1 MIAVA
6 AHSAAITAAW
16 AISTGCIDRA
26 RTRVVPWPVLFTR
39 RFCQPIPVGS
49 RCAPPIELIH
59 LRAPLC
65 NTRAMTAPVHAS
77 LGADLLSVV
86 ARLNRL
92 ATQRVALPI
101 PGAQARLLSTIEDL
115 DEARISEL
123 ASVDHCSQPTMTTQ
137 VRRLEDAG
145 LTTRTPDPQDARA
158 VLIRITDKGVH
169 TLDRVRRDRAAAI
182 DPELDRLSPEDR
194 RTLADA
200 VEVLRRC

>member
-1 MIAVA
+1 MA
-6 AHSAAITAAW
+6 A
-16 AISTGCIDRA
+16 
-26 RTRVVPWPVLFTR
+26 
-39 RFCQPIPVGS
+39 PIHV
-49 RCAPPIELIH
+49 
-59 LRAPLC
+59 
-65 NTRAMTAPVHAS
+65 S

-123 ASVDHCSQPTMTTQ
+123 AAVDHCSQPTMTTQ

-145 LTTRTPDPQDARA
+145 LTTRTTDPQDARA
-158 VLIRITDKGVH
+158 VLIRITDQGVQ
-169 TLDRVRRDRAAAI
+169 TLAQVRQDRAAAI
-182 DPELDRLSPEDR
+182 DPELDRLAPEDR

-200 VEVLRRC
+200 VEVLRRFLADTALAQPAR

>member
-1 MIAVA
+1 MA
-6 AHSAAITAAW
+6 
-16 AISTGCIDRA
+16 
-26 RTRVVPWPVLFTR
+26 
-39 RFCQPIPVGS
+39 
-49 RCAPPIELIH
+49 
-59 LRAPLC
+59 
-65 NTRAMTAPVHAS
+65 APVHAS
-77 LGADLLSVV
+77 LGADLLCVV

-123 ASVDHCSQPTMTTQ
+123 AAVDHCSQPTMTTQ

-158 VLIRITDKGVH
+158 VLIRITDKGVQ

-182 DPELDRLSPEDR
+182 DPELDRLPPEDR
-194 RTLADA
+194 RMLTEA
-200 VEVLRRC
+200 VEVLRRFLADTTPPRPIR